1 MRNEDKLSGAERFCH
16 VAMTLVGLAVLLVM
30 FVVLCYMVSDNMYVE
45 IGLLAA
51 TLACILT
58 GAWFANRKRR
68 KESAAKSAAA
78 MERLRESGV
87 TKIREGEATGTMK
100 PYEAKTMPL
109 GLAKN
114 VRTGDPA
121 R

>member
-1 MRNEDKLSGAERFCH
+1 MRNEDKPSGAKRFCR
-16 VAMTLVGLAVLLVM
+16 VAITLVGLAVILVM
-30 FVVLCYMVSDNMYVE
+30 FFALCCMFSENAYIQ

-68 KESAAKSAAA
+68 KESAEKSAAT
-78 MERLRESGV
+78 MERLRESGA
-87 TKIREGEATGTMK
+87 TKLREGEATGTMK
-100 PYEAKTMPL
+100 TYEAKTMPL

>member
-1 MRNEDKLSGAERFCH
+1 MRNENDPSGAGRFCL

-30 FVVLCYMVSDNMYVE
+30 FFALCCMFSKNIYIQ

-51 TLACILT
+51 TLACILAGT
-58 GAWFANRKRR
+58 WFANIKRR

-78 MERLRESGV
+78 MERLRECGA
-87 TKIREGEATGTMK
+87 TKMREGEATGTMK

-114 VRTGDPA
+114 IRTGDPA